1 MPSFRFSHMFIVHS
15 FGFGL
20 KRRSCSQ
27 DAHELF
33 HVLTSSLEE
42 ERERQPRV
50 THLFD
55 METLEV
61 RNRRVIPSSKA
72 LYCVGWDLML
82 PCCLYL

>member
-1 MPSFRFSHMFIVHS
+1 MTWQPNVTTHALFSIYNTRTPPLLGLN
-15 FGFGL
+15 GFS
-20 KRRSCSQ
+20 RRQ

-33 HVLTSSLEE
+33 HVLTSTLEE

-61 RNRRVIPSSKA
+61 QDSLLVHKA
-72 LYCVGWDLML
+72 VCVLFKGV
-82 PCCLYL
+82 